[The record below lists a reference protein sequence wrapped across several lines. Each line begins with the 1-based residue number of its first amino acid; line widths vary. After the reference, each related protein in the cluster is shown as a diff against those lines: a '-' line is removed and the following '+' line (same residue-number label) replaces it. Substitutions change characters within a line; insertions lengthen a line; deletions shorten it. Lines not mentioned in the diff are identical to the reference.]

1 VQKWRVQA
9 KPVRV
14 LGVQL
19 EEVRSCARGAVTAA
33 PTSSAARPR
42 LKIFEQSLLEIRAEM
57 PTQNEDWEVETAVQY
72 RAKYDKE
79 LELSK

>member
-14 LGVQL
+14 SGVQL
-19 EEVRSCARGAVTAA
+19 EEMRSCARGAVAAA

-42 LKIFEQSLLEIRAEM
+42 LKIFEQ
-57 PTQNEDWEVETAVQY
+57 
-72 RAKYDKE
+72 
-79 LELSK
+79 